1 MDRYSR
7 RIVGWAMQS
16 ALERSLTLRAL
27 ETAIAQRRPAPGLIH
42 HSDRGNQ
49 YACRDYQSALNQQG
63 MVSNMSRKGDCW
75 DNAPN
80 ESFFGTLK
88 CELGLHRLRPP
99 RQQAHR
105 KMFEYIEVFYNRQ
118 RLHSSLRHL
127 SPAAFEAADWADA
140 A

>member
-1 MDRYSR
+1 MGR
-7 RIVGWAMQS
+7 RRKFTNEFK
-16 ALERSLTLRAL
+16 LEAVRLAKRGGVPV
-27 ETAIAQRRPAPGLIH
+27 AQVAR
-42 HSDRGNQ
+42 
-49 YACRDYQSALNQQG
+49 
-63 MVSNMSRKGDCW
+63 
-75 DNAPN
+75 
-80 ESFFGTLK
+80 
-88 CELGLHRLRPP
+88 ELGLHRLRPP